1 MKESIATAAAVVL
14 LRDGLQKWS
23 VDRVAAEA
31 GCAKGLVPYHH
42 GSKQQLLSVVA
53 ANLHRDK
60 TARRLAALDAS
71 GAEALDRLWDAI
83 NLEVRSGEWAAWA
96 ALMAEPNISLP
107 PQVPSHLPTLAAAI
121 GRALGI
127 PALRPDEA
135 RLAEASLD
143 GFQAALHLGAPAES
157 VHEAYHRLWLALL
170 P

>member
-1 MKESIATAAAVVL
+1 MKDAIAEAAAAVL

-42 GSKQQLLSVVA
+42 GSKRQLLSTVA
-53 ANLHRDK
+53 ANLHRGR
-60 TARRLAALDAS
+60 TARRLAALDGS

-83 NLEVRSGEWAAWA
+83 NFEVRTGEWAAWA
-96 ALMAEPNISLP
+96 ALIAEPGLSLP
-107 PQVPSHLPTLAAAI
+107 PLDPAHLPAFAAAI
-121 GRALGI
+121 GRALGTS
-127 PALRPDEA
+127 PPTPEEA
-135 RLAEASLD
+135 HLAEASLD
-143 GFQAALHLGAPAES
+143 GFQVALHLGAPEES

>member
-1 MKESIATAAAVVL
+1 MKDAIAKAAAVVL

-42 GSKQQLLSVVA
+42 GSKRRLLATVA
-53 ANLHRDK
+53 ANLHQDR
-60 TARRLAALDAS
+60 TARRLAALDGS
-71 GAEALDRLWDAI
+71 GAEALDRLWDALT
-83 NLEVRSGEWAAWA
+83 LEVRSGEWAAWA
-96 ALMAEPNISLP
+96 ALIAEPGISLP
-107 PQVPSHLPTLAAAI
+107 PEARSHLPAFAAAI

-127 PALRPDEA
+127 PMLKPDETL
-135 RLAEASLD
+135 LAESALD
-143 GFQAALHLGAPAES
+143 GFQMALHRGTPEEA

>member
-1 MKESIATAAAVVL
+1 MKDVIAEAAATVL

-42 GSKQQLLSVVA
+42 GGKKQLLTTVA
-53 ANLHRDK
+53 ASLHQNRI
-60 TARRLAALDAS
+60 ARRLAALDGS

-83 NLEVRSGEWAAWA
+83 NLEVQTGEWAAWA
-96 ALMAEPNISLP
+96 ALITDPGISLP
-107 PQVPSHLPTLAAAI
+107 PLDPAHLPAFAAAI

-127 PALRPDEA
+127 AAPTPEEA

-143 GFQAALHLGAPAES
+143 GFQVALHLGAPAES
-157 VHEAYHRLWLALL
+157 VHEAYHRLWLTLL